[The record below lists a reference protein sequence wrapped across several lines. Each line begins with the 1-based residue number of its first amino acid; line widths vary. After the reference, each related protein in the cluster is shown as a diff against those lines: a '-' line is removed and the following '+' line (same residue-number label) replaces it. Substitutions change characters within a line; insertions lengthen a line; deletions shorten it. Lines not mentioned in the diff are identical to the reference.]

1 MLIQISSG
9 QGPEECELA
18 VYKLY
23 LALKKEFDDITMI
36 SAHKSRKSNCYTS
49 IQFSTDN
56 DLSFL
61 DGTVQW
67 ICKSPFRPE
76 HKRKNWFVDVSV
88 LDYDMKN
95 SADNSETSNK
105 LISNVSDIFSTSH
118 EKTDIKSDELKWDYF
133 HCGGNGGQNVN
144 KVETGVRL
152 THLPTKIT
160 VTSTAQRNQTL
171 NRKDALKK
179 LEAELRKRSTKLEA
193 AKLNTSWKEHNQI
206 VRGNPVRIYK
216 GMSFRLN

>member
-1 MLIQISSG
+1 MIIQLSSG

-23 LALKKEFDDITMI
+23 ISLKKEFNDIIMI
-36 SAHKSRKSNCYTS
+36 SAHKSRKTDCYTS

-61 DGTVQW
+61 EGTVQW

-88 LDYDMKN
+88 LDYNIGNQKVNLM
-95 SADNSETSNK
+95 E
-105 LISNVSDIFSTSH
+105 SDI
-118 EKTDIKSDELKWDYF
+118 KIDIKSTIKPDDLKWDYF

-144 KVETGVRL
+144 KVQTGVRL
-152 THLPTKIT
+152 THLPTNIT
-160 VTSTAQRNQTL
+160 VTSSAQRTQSL
-171 NRKDALKK
+171 NRKDALRKLQTELENRLKK
-179 LEAELRKRSTKLEA
+179 HEDDR
-193 AKLNTSWKEHNQI
+193 LNASWKEHGKI

-216 GMSFRLN
+216 GINFICI